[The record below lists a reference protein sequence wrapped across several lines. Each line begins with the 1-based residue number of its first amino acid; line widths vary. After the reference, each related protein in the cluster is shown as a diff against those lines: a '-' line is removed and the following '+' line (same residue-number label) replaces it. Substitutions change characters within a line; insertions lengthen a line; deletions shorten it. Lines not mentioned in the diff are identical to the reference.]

1 MSKLF
6 FDNIIV
12 FEEVESAIK
21 NAASSTEE
29 LNELRG
35 LVDGIINH
43 KVVEKV
49 LDKLPKEHH
58 EGFLTLFHKCPH
70 DEVAVFEY
78 INEKSGRDVR
88 EELENDLK
96 SISSD
101 ILHEL
106 SPKDEVSGETGVS
119 KK

>member
-6 FDNIIV
+6 FDNIIM
-12 FEEVESAIK
+12 FEEVDKAIK
-21 NAASSTEE
+21 NVASSTEE
-29 LNELRG
+29 LNELRDI
-35 LVDGIINH
+35 VDGIVNH

-58 EGFLTLFHKCPH
+58 EGFLALFHKCPH
-70 DEVAVFEY
+70 DEVTIFEY
-78 INEKSGRDVR
+78 INQKSGRDIR

-106 SPKDEVSGETGVS
+106 SPKDEVSEETGVS